1 MRVVSCTH
9 LTATGQERPKFDVTL
24 EGVDEGWPGKTLAPA
39 DSRLLPKTWEV
50 RGLTRVRHTYRAVGR
65 TAQVRPPPQAEGQAG
80 GAGGSGADAPMDGVV
95 GAAAAGPDVAQP
107 GRDDLL

>member
-24 EGVDEGWPGKTLAPA
+24 EGVNEGWPGKTLAPA

-65 TAQVRPPPQAEGQAG
+65 TA
-80 GAGGSGADAPMDGVV
+80 
-95 GAAAAGPDVAQP
+95 
-107 GRDDLL
+107 